1 MFSCYH
7 FEAFTGFGILT
18 ELLQNNYTNLTSYPV
33 KLFAYDS
40 RTITKRICY
49 KADALFFEV
58 EHIEYSGLS
67 FRQNDF
73 IKQFVYVCSCGIAKP
88 RIDCFYG

>member
-1 MFSCYH
+1 MIRKMNVSEF
-7 FEAFTGFGILT
+7 
-18 ELLQNNYTNLTSYPV
+18 LLNYYTNLTPYMAE
-33 KLFAYDS
+33 LFAYDS
-40 RTITKRICY
+40 RTATKFVCY
-49 KADALFFEV
+49 KADALFFKI

-73 IKQFVYVCSCGIAKP
+73 VEQFVYVCSCGIAKP